1 MRALI
6 QILTV
11 LALISVITVLVS
23 QNRYPVRTLAWI
35 LILILLPGLGLVL
48 YFLFGTN
55 KKSNRLIS
63 DEKLDMLKSRSIR
76 ANGDMIDTEVPGGH
90 RDLATLLYMTN
101 KSLPMKGNELEV
113 FTDFD
118 NMSQA
123 LIRDIRQA
131 RDHVNFEFFKFED
144 DNIGHRIADELIAL
158 THRGVEVRVTYDA
171 AANLTRVR
179 FYRYLRK
186 AGVRVKAFLPLVL
199 PFLSTNDT
207 YRNHR
212 KIVVIDGKIG
222 YVGGMNIA
230 DRYSIGIRSGDWRDT
245 HLRIEGPAVSELQTA
260 FLVDWQFC
268 SKEFLCEERFYPR
281 IEARGGS
288 CVQIAT
294 SGPMDEWN
302 VTMQG
307 IIRLVTQ
314 AKRYVY
320 LESPYFI
327 PTEPVMMALRNAALS
342 GVDVRIIIPYHGDR
356 GIIVPLASRS
366 YVEEALVAGVK
377 IYFYNGGYM
386 HSKTSVAD
394 DSVASIGSTNLDVRS
409 FEQNFEVNAF
419 IYDPEVA
426 VQLREAFLKD
436 QANSREVSLEGWRQ
450 RPRWER
456 LKESVAR
463 LFSPIL

>member
-63 DEKLDMLKSRSIR
+63 GEKLDMLKSRSIR

-158 THRGVEVRVTYDA
+158 TH
-171 AANLTRVR
+171 
-179 FYRYLRK
+179 
-186 AGVRVKAFLPLVL
+186 
-199 PFLSTNDT
+199 
-207 YRNHR
+207 
-212 KIVVIDGKIG
+212 
-222 YVGGMNIA
+222 
-230 DRYSIGIRSGDWRDT
+230 
-245 HLRIEGPAVSELQTA
+245 
-260 FLVDWQFC
+260 
-268 SKEFLCEERFYPR
+268 
-281 IEARGGS
+281 
-288 CVQIAT
+288 
-294 SGPMDEWN
+294 
-302 VTMQG
+302 
-307 IIRLVTQ
+307 
-314 AKRYVY
+314 
-320 LESPYFI
+320 
-327 PTEPVMMALRNAALS
+327 
-342 GVDVRIIIPYHGDR
+342 
-356 GIIVPLASRS
+356 
-366 YVEEALVAGVK
+366 
-377 IYFYNGGYM
+377 
-386 HSKTSVAD
+386 
-394 DSVASIGSTNLDVRS
+394 
-409 FEQNFEVNAF
+409 
-419 IYDPEVA
+419 
-426 VQLREAFLKD
+426 
-436 QANSREVSLEGWRQ
+436 
-450 RPRWER
+450 
-456 LKESVAR
+456 
-463 LFSPIL
+463 